1 MNPVGYRI
9 QLNKTDLNGNPVK
22 AVLEAKNISDE
33 SVRAVYTRNES
44 TAGSAMIYL
53 KNGEEHNWQ
62 IKELSVSSPYVNILK
77 DKVINVT
84 TKWEDEAL
92 TVTKWDIDGDS
103 NSEYKK
109 YVDVVTEK

>member
-1 MNPVGYRI
+1 M
-9 QLNKTDLNGNPVK
+9 NGNPVK

-33 SVRAVYTRNES
+33 SVRAVYARNES

-84 TKWEDEAL
+84 TKWEDKL
-92 TVTKWDIDGDS
+92 
-103 NSEYKK
+103 
-109 YVDVVTEK
+109 